1 MLEESGLCVSDLDK
15 VGVMLFE
22 FVNEPQLMEVHVF
35 RTWHYEG
42 EPQETEGGELI
53 VTARHVLPPLPWSS
67 KFCLI
72 FPRSSCLREP
82 YFFHQTLWL
91 LFFSLL
97 SFVRLLFE
105 CGIYSSEGCRHQWQL
120 DKVRMSDIVTTVRH
134 CQCVQPMS
142 GLEMSCTTRTA
153 LAQWLSSEIFAYVYM
168 CPLYQLQLLFKYHTY
183 FAQSFWLC
191 DFYPRAVFIRRN
203 TVFLAHT
210 LSFLSTW
217 RHAFYTHLFLLKQPW
232 LLYSSGVGTNFVL
245 GGPRCVGRGG
255 PKQHTV

>member
-1 MLEESGLCVSDLDK
+1 MHLSQSWIDITHFNCSSLRTGLLCAV
-15 VGVMLFE
+15 
-22 FVNEPQLMEVHVF
+22 
-35 RTWHYEG
+35 YECNHDSCWS
-42 EPQETEGGELI
+42 ETRLNTLI
-53 VTARHVLPPLPWSS
+53 VTTRHVLLPPLPWSS
-67 KFCLI
+67 K
-72 FPRSSCLREP
+72 SCLTGTV
-82 YFFHQTLWL
+82 FLQTSWL
-91 LFFSLL
+91 LYFSLL

-105 CGIYSSEGCRHQWQL
+105 CGIYSSERCRHQWQL
-120 DKVRMSDIVTTVRH
+120 DKVHMSNIVTTVRH
-134 CQCVQPMS
+134 CQCVQPLS
-142 GLEMSCTTRTA
+142 DLEMSCTTRTA
-153 LAQWLSSEIFAYVYM
+153 LAQWLSSEIFAYIYM

-191 DFYPRAVFIRRN
+191 DFYLRAVFIRRN